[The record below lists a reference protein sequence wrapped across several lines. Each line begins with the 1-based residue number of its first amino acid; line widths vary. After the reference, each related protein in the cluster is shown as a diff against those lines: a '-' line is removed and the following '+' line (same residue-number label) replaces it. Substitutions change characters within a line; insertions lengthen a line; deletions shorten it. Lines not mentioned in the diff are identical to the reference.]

1 VNTRYFNYSEDVIRW
16 AILLYVRYPLSLR
29 QVEEL
34 MAERGVDV
42 SYETIRLWWNRFGPE
57 IARTLRKRRQASS
70 RWAWHLD
77 EVFVRINGKHRYLWR
92 AVDHEGEVLDCVVTD
107 KLLSYP
113 AALRE
118 LRFSGDH
125 CTEK

>member
-57 IARTLRKRRQASS
+57 IARTLRKSSQASS
-70 RWAWHLD
+70 HWAWHLD
-77 EVFVRINGKHRYLWR
+77 EVFVRINGKHR
-92 AVDHEGEVLDCVVTD
+92 
-107 KLLSYP
+107 
-113 AALRE
+113 
-118 LRFSGDH
+118 
-125 CTEK
+125 